1 MVLPDQ
7 IIEWIEDVTGS
18 TVDRV
23 DRRPGGARKEAWFV
37 DVRGSDGLDE
47 LFLRFDRSD
56 PEVTG
61 DPWTLRRESTVYL
74 ALQGTDVLVPRVRAV
89 HPTEQAMLTERV
101 TGENWFSWIR
111 DPDEQLSVARDF
123 MVRLAALHRL
133 DPRELDLPGLPTTDS
148 VPEIVQLEIDEWERV
163 IAFRGGNPDPA
174 LRISID
180 WLRANVPEY
189 EGPAVLVQGDTGP
202 GNFMYADGKVVAVVD
217 WELAHLGDPMDDIAW
232 LSLRAVQEPFTHL
245 PDRLAEY
252 AELSGN
258 AIAEDRVHYY
268 RVMAETKLLVMSHAP
283 GRLRIRRTGAGGGDV
298 GNGLIYGVLHR
309 RLWLEAM
316 AQVIGI
322 EAQAAEEPPERPRTE
337 ADWLFDNVLAQL
349 REVVTPRVS
358 DPLAL
363 QRTKGVARIL
373 KYLAEIQRNGAFY
386 EERELDDIGAA
397 LGRRPSGIEAGRA
410 AMATAV
416 GDGTLTDQDYLR
428 YLWKRIARENELLRP
443 ASGVMADR
451 HWPPLH

>member
-1 MVLPDQ
+1 
-7 IIEWIEDVTGS
+7 
-18 TVDRV
+18 
-23 DRRPGGARKEAWFV
+23 
-37 DVRGSDGLDE
+37 
-47 LFLRFDRSD
+47 
-56 PEVTG
+56 
-61 DPWTLRRESTVYL
+61 
-74 ALQGTDVLVPRVRAV
+74 
-89 HPTEQAMLTERV
+89 
-101 TGENWFSWIR
+101 
-111 DPDEQLSVARDF
+111 
-123 MVRLAALHRL
+123 
-133 DPRELDLPGLPTTDS
+133 
-148 VPEIVQLEIDEWERV
+148 
-163 IAFRGGNPDPA
+163 
-174 LRISID
+174 
-180 WLRANVPEY
+180 
-189 EGPAVLVQGDTGP
+189 
-202 GNFMYADGKVVAVVD
+202 MYADGKVVAVVD

-245 PDRLAEY
+245 PDRLVEY

-258 AIAEDRVHYY
+258 AIDEDRVHYY

-322 EAQAAEEPPERPRTE
+322 EAQAAEEPPERPPTE

-373 KYLAEIQRNGAFY
+373 KYLAEIQRSGAFY
-386 EERELDDIGAA
+386 EERELDDIANA
-397 LGRRPSGIEAGRA
+397 LGARPPKIEEGRA
-410 AMATAV
+410 AMAAAV